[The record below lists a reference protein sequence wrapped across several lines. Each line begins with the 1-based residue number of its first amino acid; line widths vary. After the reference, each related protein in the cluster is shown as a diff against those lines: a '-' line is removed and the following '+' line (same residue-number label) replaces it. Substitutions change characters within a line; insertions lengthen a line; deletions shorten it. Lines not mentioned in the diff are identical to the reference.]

1 MKTLKLFRNLLIIF
15 VAFYIFSEI
24 VSAQYLKNTY
34 SDVSNVEIADQSQK
48 IEIEESKAT
57 KVNGYI
63 EGKVTNTQNESTEN
77 KYIKVDCY
85 SKYDNYLGT
94 EYAKIGNLENGQSN
108 NFKIKYKFE
117 DVENLKISITDQGP
131 EDADLNLKT
140 RELTRIEKM
149 ALIFGGLIVIYYMP
163 VGYLFGYFPL

>member
-24 VSAQYLKNTY
+24 VSAQYIKNTY
-34 SDVSNVEIADQSQK
+34 SSVNEIQIADQSPK

-57 KVNGYI
+57 KVNGYV
-63 EGKVTNTQNESTEN
+63 EGKVTNTQNENTEN

-85 SKYDNYLGT
+85 SKYDNYLGS
-94 EYAKIGNLENGQSN
+94 EYVKIGSLENGQSN
-108 NFKIKYKFE
+108 KFKIKYKFD
-117 DVENLKISITDQGP
+117 DVENLKISVTDKGP

-140 RELTRIEKM
+140 RELTRIEKV
-149 ALIFGGLIVIYYMP
+149 ALIIGGLIVIYYMP
-163 VGYLFGYFPL
+163 VRYLFGIFPI